1 MWGSQSRPH
10 LALDQPWE
18 LPALSHSKAR
28 KGDRWQHSAEE
39 EAGGGGDSA
48 QVEGGGATP
57 PGGSKWGSKM
67 EKWGQGERQGRQ
79 EIGPQNIYS
88 SRVFRTHPGPRCLLS
103 GPQCLLGGLQGPQQ
117 HLQGIPESGYY
128 RAGCGA
134 DKVLASEGIRSLSP
148 VAPQNEDLVS
158 RYQASPKEA
167 TDI

>member
-1 MWGSQSRPH
+1 MGVT
-10 LALDQPWE
+10 QPKWRGVVQL
-18 LPALSHSKAR
+18 LPEGLNGEAR
-28 KGDRWQHSAEE
+28 WRRG
-39 EAGGGGDSA
+39 
-48 QVEGGGATP
+48 
-57 PGGSKWGSKM
+57 
-67 EKWGQGERQGRQ
+67 GQGERQGRQ

-88 SRVFRTHPGPRCLLS
+88 SQVFRTHPGPRCLLS

-148 VAPQNEDLVS
+148 IAPQNEDLVS